1 MSYENFIAF
10 RYLMAKRRSRVVSI
24 ITLISVAGVALGVT
38 AMIVVL
44 SVMGGFKKDLKDKI
58 LGTKAHVV
66 VQAEDGGELQQTE
79 KVLEEARSIDDV
91 VGASPFIDAEV
102 MASSPTN
109 LNGVMLRGIN
119 PETIG
124 EVSDLDTS
132 MQAEK
137 AEGKIEYLSD
147 PQPLL
152 DKLEK
157 EREEA
162 NRSLQEE
169 IEAARKELEKERER
183 AESGDVIDD
192 DQMPSLKGT
201 DEAGGGAEVAPED
214 LELDA
219 DGEEG
224 GMPPIAESDG
234 SEGDRASEG
243 KDQGDSEM
251 PPISGGSEEPSGAG
265 GETESGMPPIAGPS
279 HEGASDGEEEADEQ
293 DDSSA
298 GMPSVS
304 GAAEEDGEES
314 KELPGILVGKE
325 LAKTLQVD
333 LGSEINVVTPQGEM
347 GPTGPI
353 PRTRPFRVVGV
364 FYTGMYEYDA
374 NHAYTTLD
382 DARDFLDLEGVTGV
396 ELKTDDVNNAFAVAN
411 TLEERLPD
419 SIEVRDWKEMN
430 RSLFYALKLEKIA
443 MFVVLT
449 FIILVASFS
458 IIAMLIMIV
467 LEKKRAIAVLKSMGM
482 RDGGVMK
489 IFIYQGVAIGAV
501 GAAIGLILGLTICF
515 LLTEFGFPLNS
526 EVYYISTLPV
536 EINRLE
542 IFLVVACTILIS
554 FFATIYPS
562 RKASRLSPVE
572 GLRYE

>member
-10 RYLMAKRRSRVVSI
+10 RYLMAERRSRVVSI

-66 VQAEDGGELQQTE
+66 VQAEDGGELQQTD
-79 KVLEEARSIDDV
+79 KVLDEARSLDHV

-132 MQAEK
+132 MQVEE
-137 AEGKIEYLSD
+137 AEGRLEYLSN
-147 PQPLL
+147 PKPLV
-152 DKLEK
+152 DELEK

-162 NRSLQEE
+162 DRALQEE
-169 IEAARKELEKERER
+169 IEAARKELEKERDR

-192 DQMPSLKGT
+192 DQLPSIKGA
-201 DEAGGGAEVAPED
+201 DEAGGGTEFAPED
-214 LELDA
+214 LELDS
-219 DGEEG
+219 DGEDVEMPPVADSDGDEGDRASDGDSETPPVSEDAEETSGDDDRDEG
-224 GMPPIAESDG
+224 GMPPIAG
-234 SEGDRASEG
+234 ASG
-243 KDQGDSEM
+243 
-251 PPISGGSEEPSGAG
+251 
-265 GETESGMPPIAGPS
+265 
-279 HEGASDGEEEADEQ
+279 EGASGGDGKVGEQ
-293 DDSSA
+293 EDSSA
-298 GMPSVS
+298 EMPSVS
-304 GAAEEDGEES
+304 GDDEREGEES

-353 PRTRPFRVVGV
+353 PSTRPFRVVGI

-374 NHAYTTLD
+374 NHAYTTLG

-396 ELKTDDVNNAFAVAN
+396 ELKTDDVDRAFVVAN
-411 TLEERLPD
+411 TLEDRLPD
-419 SIEVRDWKEMN
+419 SLEVRDWKEMN

-501 GAAIGLILGLTICF
+501 GAAIGLIMGLTICF

-536 EINRLE
+536 DINRLE